1 MDRMMWIHADENL
14 DELREVRYI
23 LQGDMEIN
31 TASDAKLVDNS
42 WSVTLSESEWNRNPV
57 RIGHYIYSPGTE
69 WGGPC
74 TFVKH
79 ETAYKKV
86 TLRGPTWRGL
96 LFQRRIEPEAGDAYL
111 VYDTVD
117 ANLMIADLIGDA
129 FGGIFEVTDERAGTD
144 VSASFRYQS
153 LAAGISNTLR
163 TVGLRLALTFDN
175 VHRKVLTAAVQGG
188 GMAAEAVELS
198 QDYGVQFTSEL
209 GNLETANHCLALG
222 SGELTERLVRS
233 VYRDRDGTITTTRPA
248 WLTDGLLRT
257 VLLDY
262 PNAED
267 EAELIKTATERLT
280 ECSDGRSF
288 EIDTKQAGLE
298 LELGDRVAIRDRM
311 TGLKATAEVRRRILT
326 IADGRS
332 KITDGVTT
340 ISVDPEE
347 EGE

>member
-1 MDRMMWIHADENL
+1 MDRMIWIHADASL
-14 DELREVRYI
+14 DELREIRYI
-23 LQGDMEIN
+23 LSGDMEIN
-31 TASDAKLVDNS
+31 TAQDAKFVDNS
-42 WSVTLSESEWNRNPV
+42 WSMTISEHEWERKPV

-69 WGGPC
+69 WGGPV
-74 TFVKH
+74 TFIKH

-96 LFQRRIEPEAGDAYL
+96 LYQRRIEPEPGDAYL

-117 ANLMIADLIGDA
+117 ANTLVADLIGA
-129 FGGIFEVTDERAGTD
+129 FGGIFEVTEERAGVD

-153 LAAGISNTLR
+153 VAAGISDTLR
-163 TVGLRLALTFDN
+163 GVGLRLALTYDN
-175 VHRKVLTAAVQGG
+175 VQRKVLT
-188 GMAAEAVELS
+188 EAVPDDDQTDTIELS

-222 SGELTERLVRS
+222 SGELEGRMVLNL
-233 VYRDRDGTITTTRPA
+233 YRDTDGTISTTRPA

-257 VLLDY
+257 TLLDY

-267 EAELIKTATERLT
+267 EAELLKTATERL
-280 ECSDGRSF
+280 EEYSDGKSF
-288 EIDTKQAGLE
+288 TIDTKQAGVTLE
-298 LELGDRVAIRDRM
+298 IGDRVAIRDRM
-311 TGLKATAEVRRRILT
+311 TGLTATAEVRRKILT
-326 IADGRS
+326 IADGKVR
-332 KITDGVTT
+332 IQDGVTT

>member
-14 DELREVRYI
+14 DELREIRFI
-23 LQGDMEIN
+23 LNGDIEIN
-31 TASDAKLVDNS
+31 TAQDAKLVDNS
-42 WSVTLSESEWNRNPV
+42 WSITLSEHEWNKNPV
-57 RIGHYIYSPGTE
+57 RVGHYIYSPGTE

-74 TFVKH
+74 TFIKH

-96 LFQRRIEPEAGDAYL
+96 LFQRRIEPDPGDAYL

-117 ANLMIADLIGDA
+117 ANLMVADLIGDA
-129 FGGIFEVTDERAGTD
+129 FGGIFDVTDQRAGVD

-163 TVGLRLALTFDN
+163 GAGLRLSMTYDN
-175 VHRKVLTAAVQGG
+175 VSRKVLTAAVPDGDQ
-188 GMAAEAVELS
+188 ADAVELS

-222 SGELTERLVRS
+222 SGELTDRLVRN
-233 VYRDRDGTITTTRPA
+233 VYRDLDGTISTTRPA

-257 VLLDY
+257 TLLDY

-267 EAELIKTATERLT
+267 EAELLKTATERLT

-288 EIDTKQAGLE
+288 SIDTKQAGVE

-311 TGLKATAEVRRRILT
+311 TGLRATAEVRRRILT
-326 IADGRS
+326 IADGKV